1 MSVAQRQSLLVRNYF
16 QFFVQQSF
24 SNLNLRHI
32 LDYKSVSVLIKSN
45 IVSIPPTYSRD
56 DAQLQV
62 DIDASILFEEAQYF
76 ATTYPQ
82 TLGRIPFIFR
92 EKVATLQI
100 RPGE

>member
-1 MSVAQRQSLLVRNYF
+1 MT
-16 QFFVQQSF
+16 
-24 SNLNLRHI
+24 
-32 LDYKSVSVLIKSN
+32 
-45 IVSIPPTYSRD
+45 TYSKLLFLDGSSWVSTEYLGQEYVEICHGDICQTTLSWVFVAVYD

-62 DIDASILFEEAQYF
+62 DIASTILFEEAQYF